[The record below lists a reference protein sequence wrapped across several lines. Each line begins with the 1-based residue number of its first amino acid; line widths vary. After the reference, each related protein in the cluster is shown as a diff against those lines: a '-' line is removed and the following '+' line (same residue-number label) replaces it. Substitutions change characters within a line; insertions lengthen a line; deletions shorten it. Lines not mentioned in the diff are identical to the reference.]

1 MFQKYA
7 DTFSDGMSSREQ
19 ANFLDLLQK
28 TYDFDFSH
36 IVHHGNIEKF
46 LIMNFG
52 LGSMSTWFDCVSEV
66 RRYIFRWNV
75 EPKTS

>member
-7 DTFSDGMSSREQ
+7 VTFSDGMSSRKQ
-19 ANFLDLLQK
+19 ANFPTVTQK
-28 TYDFDFSH
+28 TYDLDFFST
-36 IVHHGNIEKF
+36 VHHGNIEKF

-66 RRYIFRWNV
+66 RRYIFR
-75 EPKTS
+75 